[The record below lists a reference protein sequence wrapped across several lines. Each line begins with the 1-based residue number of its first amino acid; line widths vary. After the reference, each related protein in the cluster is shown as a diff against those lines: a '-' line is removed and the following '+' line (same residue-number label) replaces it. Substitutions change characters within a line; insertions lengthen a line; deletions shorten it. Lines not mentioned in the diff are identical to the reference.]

1 LLILVSLIAISAGA
15 TGDKKA
21 HPEKARDGT
30 WIAVGMEQNGKKLA
44 AEAVEKLDIK
54 LTIKGENYTVTI
66 AGKVADKGTS
76 KIDTTKKPLAT
87 EITSELGPNKG
98 KKILG
103 IIEVDGDTLK
113 ACYDLEGKGRPTEF
127 ATKEG
132 SGHMLI
138 VYKRAAEKKG
148 E

>member
-1 LLILVSLIAISAGA
+1 MFVLVSLIAGAAGG
-15 TGDKKA
+15 GDKKA
-21 HPEKARDGT
+21 NPEKSRDGT
-30 WIAVGMEQNGKKLA
+30 WIAVGIEQNGTKQA
-44 AEAVEKLDIK
+44 AEDVEKLGIK

-76 KIDTTKKPLAT
+76 KIDATKKPLAT
-87 EITSELGPNKG
+87 DITSELGPNKG

-138 VYKRAAEKKG
+138 LYKRAAEKKAQ
-148 E
+148 